1 MTPVSP
7 DLMYRL
13 LIQSVADYAIYLL
26 TPDGRVANWN
36 PGAQRAKGYAS
47 EEIVGKHYS
56 LFYHE
61 DERAAGLPQ
70 QNLDQARRT
79 GRFEG
84 SGLRLRKDGSAF
96 HAHVVIEAV
105 RDEQGQLVGF
115 AKTTRDISEH
125 RRQEAEL
132 RQALITIRTA
142 IDAYKQASDDGR
154 VEKSVDASG
163 YPPDLAALVDGVVDR
178 KNPNG
183 DRIYFLRRLPA
194 DPLCGCPGTSAADTW
209 ETRSYT
215 SSSDAFASGKDVFDI
230 RSKSGRKGINGIP
243 YSQW

>member
-1 MTPVSP
+1 MRSR
-7 DLMYRL
+7 YWR
-13 LIQSVADYAIYLL
+13 
-26 TPDGRVANWN
+26 
-36 PGAQRAKGYAS
+36 RAKARDRSRGFTLVEVLVALTLLALLAS
-47 EEIVGKHYS
+47 VVLPFTDLVQRRGK
-56 LFYHE
+56 
-61 DERAAGLPQ
+61 
-70 QNLDQARRT
+70 
-79 GRFEG
+79 
-84 SGLRLRKDGSAF
+84 
-96 HAHVVIEAV
+96 
-105 RDEQGQLVGF
+105 
-115 AKTTRDISEH
+115 
-125 RRQEAEL
+125 EAEL

-194 DPLCGCPGTSAADTW
+194 DPFCGCPGTSAADTW

>member
-36 PGAQRAKGYAS
+36 PGAQRAKGYSS

-70 QNLDQARRT
+70 QNLEQARRT
-79 GRFEG
+79 GRFEA

-96 HAHVVIEAV
+96 HAHVVIDAV

-132 RQALITIRTA
+132 RQA
-142 IDAYKQASDDGR
+142 KQ
-154 VEKSVDASG
+154 
-163 YPPDLAALVDGVVDR
+163 LA
-178 KNPNG
+178 
-183 DRIYFLRRLPA
+183 
-194 DPLCGCPGTSAADTW
+194 
-209 ETRSYT
+209 EQ
-215 SSSDAFASGKDVFDI
+215 
-230 RSKSGRKGINGIP
+230 
-243 YSQW
+243 YSQEMADLSRFLDSVIANIPASVIVQDLDSQRILLANQ